1 MVPWVTTNR
10 PLCQVPVPRPWLRL
24 PPIYTDPC
32 LKWTFT
38 TPECNTISELCITKG
53 TVTSLIWNQFGPK
66 IHKNHHSL
74 YIENCLENIFVIHV
88 KGNIERL
95 LLPGN
100 FEMSIIFF
108 LLSFQFFLYK
118 ILSVEFETDLG
129 YSLQMQNWN
138 DQIKSKNDISI

>member
-10 PLCQVPVPRPWLRL
+10 PLCQVPVPRPRSGYPLSTLTHVWSGHLQHQNATLSRN
-24 PPIYTDPC
+24 YAS
-32 LKWTFT
+32 LKASW
-38 TPECNTISELCITKG
+38 PHSYEINLDQKYY
-53 TVTSLIWNQFGPK
+53 
-66 IHKNHHSL
+66 KNHHSL